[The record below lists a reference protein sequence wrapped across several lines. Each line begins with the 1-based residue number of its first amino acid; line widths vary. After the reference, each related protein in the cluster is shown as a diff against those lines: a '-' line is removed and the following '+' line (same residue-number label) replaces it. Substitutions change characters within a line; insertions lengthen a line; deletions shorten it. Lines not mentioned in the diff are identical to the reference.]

1 MRILIV
7 ESLGFLR
14 HQYQVWLEQC
24 GHQTESVPRG
34 RDALTLMRERHFSL
48 VITNLEM
55 SGMDGIE
62 LFIESQSISHRG
74 SIGQP
79 QRSRFILM
87 TMSIPGRGSALQA
100 QVKAHEALEV
110 GFEAVLEKPLT
121 KDVLVRAVGAID
133 RARNRQQGKNDG
145 GPSLLVLLKEIRQIS
160 GDLANSGRNT
170 ELEEVHKM
178 LKQMQ
183 ATQPAV

>member
-14 HQYQVWLEQC
+14 HQFQLWLEEC
-24 GHQTESVPRG
+24 GHQTESVPHG
-34 RDALTLMRERHFSL
+34 RDALTLMRERHFPL
-48 VITNLEM
+48 VITNLET

-62 LFIESQSISHRG
+62 LFIESQLISHRG
-74 SIGQP
+74 TIGQP
-79 QRSRFILM
+79 QRSRFILI
-87 TMSIPGRGSALQA
+87 TMSIPGRGSARQV

-121 KDVLVRAVGAID
+121 KDILVRAVGAID
-133 RARNRQQGKNDG
+133 RAQNRQQGKNDS

-170 ELEEVHKM
+170 ELQKVHGM

-183 ATQPAV
+183 STQPTV